1 MAAAASEAAGT
12 ARDVFAQDFLLKLEG
27 PRKPG
32 PSLFPGYG
40 LGSCPANPGPV
51 TSDLLLDR
59 ILTICRVE
67 VYRASSQAGPGND
80 INAGSAGSQKA
91 PT

>member
-12 ARDVFAQDFLLKLEG
+12 ARAVFVQDFLLNWKGRVSPALPSFLATVSG
-27 PRKPG
+27 PAQRTQ
-32 PSLFPGYG
+32 
-40 LGSCPANPGPV
+40 GPV
-51 TSDLLLDR
+51 ISDLSLDR
-59 ILTICRVE
+59 ILTICRGE